1 MDELRQAFVQESGEQ
16 LEQMEDTLLL
26 LEKNPADP
34 EAINTLFRSAHTIK
48 GAAGVIEC
56 DFIVRFTHTLENV
69 LDVLRDGD
77 IQVSPDLIALLLQCK
92 DHLGA
97 LLSLVAT
104 DTPEPPQELEGQS
117 ERLAAQLKAYLP
129 AQGGLPE
136 SVDAEPQVE
145 NLGGG
150 EVGHDCWHISVR
162 FGAEVMKHGM
172 DPLAILRY
180 LATLG
185 EIAHI
190 TTLVDKIPPA
200 VEMDP
205 EACYLG
211 FEIELRSGADKA
223 SIERVFD
230 FVRDECLL
238 KILPP
243 YAKVAE
249 YLLLIE
255 SLPEDTLR
263 LGEILVKSGALTEEE
278 LAEGLAHQNLLARG
292 PADAEA
298 PPAKPPIGEI
308 LVDKQVVQKEIV
320 EAAAAKQA
328 QVSEKKALEARL
340 IRVQADKLDQLINL
354 VGELVI
360 AGASAALLAQKSRD
374 AALFEATS
382 TITRLVDEIRDSA
395 LRLRMV
401 QIGETFNRFH
411 RVVRDVSKEMGK
423 DIDLVITGAETE
435 LDKTVVEKIS
445 DPLMHL
451 VRNAIDHGI
460 EAKAA
465 RLEAGKPEKGT
476 VRLNAFHESGS
487 IVIQVGDDGGGLDKN
502 RILAKAMEKGLVA
515 EGTELAEED
524 IFKLIFEP
532 GFSTAEQVTNISGR
546 GVGMDVVRRNIESLR
561 GSVHIDSAPG
571 QGTTIAIRL
580 PLTLAIIDGFL
591 TGVGDAAF
599 VVPLDLVEECIELTG
614 DATSR
619 DYLNLRGEVLPFLRL
634 REQFGVPGQSHR
646 RQSVVVVRY
655 AGKRAGLVVDELM
668 GEFQTV
674 IKPLG
679 PVFAQLRGI
688 AGSTILGSGDVALI
702 LDVPNLIARTT
713 STAVER
719 PALAS

>member
-1 MDELRQAFVQESGEQ
+1 MSGE
-16 LEQMEDTLLL
+16 LSTVML
-26 LEKNPADP
+26 A
-34 EAINTLFRSAHTIK
+34 
-48 GAAGVIEC
+48 C
-56 DFIVRFTHTLENV
+56 
-69 LDVLRDGD
+69 
-77 IQVSPDLIALLLQCK
+77 C

-97 LLSLVAT
+97 LLDV
-104 DTPEPPQELEGQS
+104 
-117 ERLAAQLKAYLP
+117 LAAGLPQPDAAVQARGDALLATLTAQFLGGSLP
-129 AQGGLPE
+129 AE
-136 SVDAEPQVE
+136 DERHIETS
-145 NLGGG
+145 GGG
-150 EVGHDCWHISVR
+150 VVTTDAWHLSVR
-162 FGAEVMKHGM
+162 FGPGVLKNGV
-172 DPLAILRY
+172 DPLSLLHY
-180 LATLG
+180 LTSLG
-185 EIAHI
+185 EITHL
-190 TTLVDKIPPA
+190 TTLADTLPA
-200 VEMDP
+200 ADAMDP
-205 EACYLG
+205 ECCYLG
-211 FEIELRSGADKA
+211 FEIGFQTRASKA
-223 SIERVFD
+223 QIEQVFD
-230 FVRDECLL
+230 FVRDECTLH
-238 KILPP
+238 ILPP
-243 YAKVAE
+243 HSKIDE
-249 YLLLIE
+249 YMQLIKE
-255 SLPEDTLR
+255 SPEDPMR
-263 LGEILVKSGALTEEE
+263 LGEILVYSGALTQAE
-278 LAEGLAHQNLLARG
+278 LDTGLAAQSRAAVESDTL
-292 PADAEA
+292 
-298 PPAKPPIGEI
+298 PPRPIGAI
-308 LVDKQVVQKEIV
+308 LVEQKVVHSELV
-320 EAAAAKQA
+320 EAAASRQT
-328 QVSEKKALEARL
+328 VISEKKTREARM
-340 IRVQADKLDQLINL
+340 IRVHADKLDQLIDL
-354 VGELVI
+354 VGEMVI
-360 AGASAALLAQKSRD
+360 AGASTYLLAQRSGRSE
-374 AALFEATS
+374 LIES
-382 TITRLVDEIRDSA
+382 TAVLRRLVENIRDSA
-395 LRLRMV
+395 LQLRMV
-401 QIGETFNRFH
+401 PIGETFNRFQ
-411 RVVRDVSKEMGK
+411 RVVRDNARELGK
-423 DIDLVITGAETE
+423 TIDLVITGAETE
-435 LDKTVVEKIS
+435 LDKSVVEKLG

-634 REQFGVPGQSHR
+634 REQFGVPGQSRR